1 MGPQPY
7 KARHPQHI
15 LVTHLNFHYKRDRQ
29 SYFKSVIFTQLYERT
44 TKTIKGENMNP
55 LNFISSYNRKHTNNV
70 AEIYTRTSN
79 KSAYIPLYNQVASA
93 GGFSPM
99 HIEARLSADDLLV
112 KNPMATYFVK
122 VKGDSMLN
130 AGIVDGDVVVVD
142 RSLEPSIGHI
152 VLAEVDGEFTVKYL
166 GQQQLLPGNTNCQ
179 TINFADAERIA
190 IIGVVTGSIR
200 RFL

>member
-1 MGPQPY
+1 
-7 KARHPQHI
+7 
-15 LVTHLNFHYKRDRQ
+15 
-29 SYFKSVIFTQLYERT
+29 
-44 TKTIKGENMNP
+44 MNP

-93 GGFSPM
+93 GVATPM
-99 HIEARLSADDLLV
+99 HIEARLSADDMLV
-112 KNPMATYFVK
+112 KNPMATYFVR

-130 AGIVDGDVVVVD
+130 AGIIDGDVVVVD

-166 GQQQLLPGNTNCQ
+166 GQQQLLPANTNCKAF
-179 TINFADAERIA
+179 NFADARRIA
-190 IIGVVTGSIR
+190 IIGVVIGAMR
-200 RFL
+200 RFVY